1 MLVRICVMG
10 ATHTCNGL
18 VYDMLLWHFLVI
30 SVLVIPRVRKIDS
43 LYFGFIWNLIPTS
56 TKFIAGDVF
65 IPQMINALLQILTLV
80 ILSTAMSAYVTPWF
94 LIAAVPVVIVFYLMK
109 NISTVSIRQLKRLE
123 NIARSPLLSHVNAT
137 SQGLSTIVA
146 YGQQNRFF
154 ET

>member
-1 MLVRICVMG
+1 
-10 ATHTCNGL
+10 
-18 VYDMLLWHFLVI
+18 
-30 SVLVIPRVRKIDS
+30 
-43 LYFGFIWNLIPTS
+43 
-56 TKFIAGDVF
+56 
-65 IPQMINALLQILTLV
+65 MINALLQILTLV

-154 ET
+154 ETYVILVVTVNTYIWWVFEFSAIVT